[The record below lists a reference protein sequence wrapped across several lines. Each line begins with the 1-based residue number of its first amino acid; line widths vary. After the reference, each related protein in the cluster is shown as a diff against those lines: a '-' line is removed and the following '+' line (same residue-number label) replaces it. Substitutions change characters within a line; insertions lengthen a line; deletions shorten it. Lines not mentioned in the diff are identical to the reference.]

1 MRLGNFRG
9 MRLAAALRGVGAGL
23 TLAGGLALV
32 AAPAAAQFMS
42 AGFKFLEAVKKKD
55 GEEVEKVLGAT
66 PNLVNT
72 RDVTTGETALHFV
85 TQRRDLTWLNFLLYK
100 GANPNARTDKGV
112 TPLAIAVS
120 LDWVEGAGLLLGN
133 GARPN
138 DPDSNGETPLI
149 AAVHQRDVELVK
161 LLISKGAD
169 PLRADNSGRNAR
181 DYAEL
186 MGKSSAVWEAIDTA
200 AKAAAAK
207 RKQSYGP
214 SF

>member
-9 MRLAAALRGVGAGL
+9 MRLAGV
-23 TLAGGLALV
+23 LAGMAVMGALALP

-42 AGFKFLEAVKKKD
+42 AGFKFLEAVKKAD
-55 GEEVEKVLGAT
+55 GEEVEKTLGST
-66 PNLVNT
+66 PTLINT
-72 RDVTTGETALHFV
+72 RDVTTGQSALHIV
-85 TQRRDLTWLNFLLYK
+85 TARRDLTWLNFLLYK
-100 GANPNARTDKGV
+100 GANPNLRTDKGV
-112 TPLAIAVS
+112 SPLALAVS
-120 LDWVEGAGLLLGN
+120 LGWTDGAELLLTK
-133 GARPN
+133 GARAN
-138 DPDSNGETPLI
+138 DPDATGETPLI
-149 AAVHQRDVELVK
+149 AAVHQRSIEMVK
-161 LLISKGAD
+161 LLIKGGAD

-186 MGKSSAVWEAIDTA
+186 MGKDSAVWEAIDSA